1 MGGVILLL
9 MATVV
14 MFIVIMCI
22 MKRPRRKEAAPHV
35 YDVVP
40 YNITK
45 LNTNGTN
52 HEAADNLHRTIKKDL
67 NAPITNLSC
76 PVSTMSYSNGS
87 EYDSVLP
94 NEHASLHDSVT
105 MDTNP
110 SYGVSTVE
118 DRAKVFST
126 TAAYYNTKAH
136 QLSQQNNSPQIP
148 RNTVTSTTGDIKQN
162 KVQLHSTLD
171 QEHNT
176 THLHLIANGTKL
188 TGKNDYGV
196 INQPRCDDP
205 NFDTIVDQRHTG
217 KSNLLLSSKSVDE
230 NEYGIINQPQCNDCL
245 PLTTNTKLTG
255 ENKYGVI
262 NQPQCDDP
270 SFESCLPHT
279 NINTK
284 LTGENKYGVIN
295 QLRCDDHSIDT
306 IVDQNS
312 DTDEGGY
319 GVINQPQCDD
329 FV

>member
-9 MATVV
+9 MITVIL
-14 MFIVIMCI
+14 FIVIMCI
-22 MKRPRRKEAAPHV
+22 MRRSHGKEAEPHV
-35 YDVVP
+35 YDEVS
-40 YNITK
+40 YDITK

-52 HEAADNLHRTIKKDL
+52 HEAAGNLHRTTKKDL

-76 PVSTMSYSNGS
+76 PVPTMSYSNGS

-94 NEHASLHDSVT
+94 NEHSSLHDFVT

-136 QLSQQNNSPQIP
+136 QLSQQNNSAQMP
-148 RNTVTSTTGDIKQN
+148 RNISTTGDVKEN
-162 KVQLHSTLD
+162 KLQLYSTLH
-171 QEHNT
+171 QEHDT
-176 THLHLIANGTKL
+176 THSHLIANGTKL
-188 TGKNDYGV
+188 TGQNDYGV

-205 NFDTIVDQRHTG
+205 NFVDQRHIR
-217 KSNLLLSSKSVDE
+217 KSNLPLSSKSVDE
-230 NEYGIINQPQCNDCL
+230 NEYGIINQPQCNDYL

-255 ENKYGVI
+255 ENKYGIV
-262 NQPQCDDP
+262 NQPRCDDP

-279 NINTK
+279 INTK

-295 QLRCDDHSIDT
+295 QLRCDDHSIDV

-312 DTDEGGY
+312 DTYEGGY

-329 FV
+329 LV